1 MNNFFEVDN
10 KKKVIIVI
18 GIAIL
23 ICIAVVM
30 YFENKQESDIN
41 LIDDVNEM
49 QLENFGNENGD
60 RNENNN
66 VENDTIENEEN
77 KEKIAV
83 HITGE
88 VKKKGIIYLNKGQRI
103 ADAIEKAG
111 GTTKNANI
119 DKVNLAYVLED
130 GQKIYIPNKNEKN
143 EEKEY
148 ITQDSGENIIVE
160 DGNGFNKDNSNSKEG
175 EKSKVN
181 INTANQT
188 ELETLPG
195 IGPSL
200 AQRIIEYRNENGEF
214 EKIED
219 IQNVKGIGDAKY
231 NTIKDLIT
239 K

>member
-1 MNNFFEVDN
+1 MNNFFEIDN

-23 ICIAVVM
+23 ICIAVFM

-41 LIDDVNEM
+41 LIDDVNEI
-49 QLENFGNENGD
+49 QLENFGNED
-60 RNENNN
+60 EDKNENNN
-66 VENDTIENEEN
+66 AENNTIENEEN

-143 EEKEY
+143 EDKEY

-160 DGNGFNKDNSNSKEG
+160 EGNGFNKNNSNSKEG

-231 NTIKDLIT
+231 SNIKQDICI
-239 K
+239 